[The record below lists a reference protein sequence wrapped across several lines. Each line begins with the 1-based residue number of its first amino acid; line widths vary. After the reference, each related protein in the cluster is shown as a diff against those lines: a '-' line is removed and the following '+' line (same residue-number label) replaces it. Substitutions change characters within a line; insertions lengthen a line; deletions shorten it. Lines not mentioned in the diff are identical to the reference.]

1 MKENSIRRA
10 VRAGRAALGTGL
22 KEFAS
27 RGVPRIIESS
37 GFDYCRIDME
47 HGAFDLE
54 TIADLAAWFAAT
66 EVSAIVA
73 HAQYPSRSILLVVP
87 YTAGS
92 DADLA
97 ARNLAAHAPR
107 YLNGQSMV
115 VMNQPGASGAIGTL
129 VVRNAPPDGYR
140 LLLTRIASQVIL
152 PAIDRKTP
160 YRSNDFTFLSVLEIN
175 PYVCAVKGDAP
186 YTSMKDLVAEIRK
199 APGKLNFATVGEG
212 TLQNFGPQ
220 YLFSLVGL
228 PKDAAV
234 GIPYKGSGEITTSLL
249 GEHTQFACSNLGA
262 LLGHFQAG
270 TLRPLMTT
278 MREPL
283 KELPNTPTARSLGWP
298 EMESLA
304 AWSALAG
311 PPRLPR
317 EVVERWTDVLAKLAR
332 DPAWL
337 AGVEKLGGVAAVR
350 NPAATDKFVRDQYQ
364 LYERLAG
371 RLGLRQ

>member
-1 MKENSIRRA
+1 V
-10 VRAGRAALGTGL
+10 VRSLV
-22 KEFAS
+22 FA
-27 RGVPRIIESS
+27 
-37 GFDYCRIDME
+37 C
-47 HGAFDLE
+47 L
-54 TIADLAAWFAAT
+54 LAASFA
-66 EVSAIVA
+66 A

-107 YLNGQSMV
+107 YLNGQSVV

-129 VVRNAPPDGYR
+129 AVRNAAPDGHR
-140 LLLTRIASQVIL
+140 LLLSRIASQVIL

-160 YRSNDFTFLSVLEIN
+160 YGPNDFTFLSVLEVN
-175 PYVCAVKGDAP
+175 PYVCAVRSDAP
-186 YTSMKDLVAEIRK
+186 YTSMKELIAEIRK
-199 APGKLNFATVGEG
+199 QPGKLNFATVGEG

-220 YLFSLVGL
+220 YLFSLTGL

-234 GIPYKGSGEITTSLL
+234 GVPYKGSGELTVSLL
-249 GEHTQFACSNLGA
+249 GGHTQFACSNLGA
-262 LLGHFQAG
+262 LLGHFQSGA
-270 TLRPLMTT
+270 LRPLMTT
-278 MREPL
+278 TRERL
-283 KELPNTPTARSLGWP
+283 KELPNAPTARSLGWP

-317 EVVERWTDVLAKLAR
+317 EVVERWTDALAKLAR

-337 AGVEKLGGVAAVR
+337 AGVEKLGGIPAVR
-350 NPAATDKFVRDQYQ
+350 SPAETGRFVREQYQ
-364 LYERLAG
+364 LYERLAE